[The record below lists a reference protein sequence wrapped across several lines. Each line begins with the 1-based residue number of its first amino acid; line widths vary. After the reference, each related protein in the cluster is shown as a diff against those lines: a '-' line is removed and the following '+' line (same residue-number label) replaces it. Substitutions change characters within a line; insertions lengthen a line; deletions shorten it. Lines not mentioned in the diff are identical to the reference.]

1 MKRTMLFVLLLLVPV
16 SAAVVK
22 TSDRSNS
29 GEKTAADKTTA
40 DKWEYL
46 AVAGPSSTNFSP
58 TGEPGMRKEVGS
70 FAREGFVLEQH
81 LDKLGA
87 RGWELVSV
95 AGLPNDP
102 VYYFKRKK

>member
-22 TSDRSNS
+22 TSQRSNA
-29 GEKTAADKTTA
+29 GDKTAADR
-40 DKWEYL
+40 WEYL

-58 TGEPGMRKEVGS
+58 TGEPSMRKEVGS

-87 RGWELVSV
+87 KGWELVSV
-95 AGLPNDP
+95 AGLPTDP
-102 VYYFKRKK
+102 VYYFKRQRY